1 MIVNGETGE
10 DLIGANVLVNSA
22 TMGVAAYEGVD
33 DVIEH
38 DFFI

>member
-1 MIVNGETGE
+1 VIVNGETGE
-10 DLIGANVLVNSA
+10 ALIGANVLVNST
-22 TMGVAAYEGVD
+22 TMGMAAYEGVD